1 MRFLLD
7 TATLLFAVN
16 EPHRLSSRATAALA
30 NPANVRNLSA
40 VSLTEIAIKANLGKL
55 DASAAPMRQAIEDMD
70 LRALPF
76 MPEHAF
82 RLFELPLRH
91 RDPFDRQL
99 IAQALVEE
107 IPVLTPDSK
116 FKLYPG
122 VRVIW

>member
-1 MRFLLD
+1 VRFLLD

-16 EPHRLSSRATAALA
+16 APERLSGKAKAALA
-30 NPANVRNLSA
+30 NPDNIRNLSA
-40 VSLTEIAIKANLGKL
+40 VSLNEIAIKTGLGKL
-55 DASAAPMRQAIEDMD
+55 NSSAEAMRQAIEDMD
-70 LRALPF
+70 LRTLPF